1 MLRNLRTFIND
12 NEWRINIYDGK
23 VNVVNYDDV
32 ILLEDN
38 RISIKYKKGMIIIKG
53 ENLSVNKLLENEM
66 LVIGKIKSIEL
77 E

>member
-53 ENLSVNKLLENEM
+53 ESLSVNKLLENEM

>member
-1 MLRNLRTFIND
+1 MLNNLRSFIND

-23 VNVVNYDDV
+23 INIVNYDDV
-32 ILLEDN
+32 ISLEDN

-53 ENLSVNKLLENEM
+53 DNLSVNKLLDNEI
-66 LVIGKIKSIEL
+66 LITGNIKSLEL

>member
-12 NEWRINIYDGK
+12 NEWRINIYDEK

>member
-1 MLRNLRTFIND
+1 MLNNLRSFIND

-23 VNVVNYDDV
+23 INIVNYDDV
-32 ILLEDN
+32 ISLEDN

-53 ENLSVNKLLENEM
+53 DNLSVNKLLDNEI
-66 LVIGKIKSIEL
+66 LITGNIKNLEL

>member
-1 MLRNLRTFIND
+1 MLNNLRSFIND

-23 VNVVNYDDV
+23 INIVNYDDV
-32 ILLEDN
+32 ISLEDN

-53 ENLSVNKLLENEM
+53 DNLSVKKLLDNEI
-66 LVIGKIKSIEL
+66 LITGNIKNLEL

>member
-1 MLRNLRTFIND
+1 VLNNLRSFIND

-23 VNVVNYDDV
+23 INIVNYDDV
-32 ILLEDN
+32 ISLEDN

-53 ENLSVNKLLENEM
+53 DNLSVNKLLDNEI
-66 LVIGKIKSIEL
+66 LITGNIKNLEL